1 VSSGVVGL
9 AIGLVLCFFGVGSL
23 HLAVLG
29 SGFAL
34 GWLVADLFDASTT
47 TTVLVGL
54 SSAVLAWILVTLVV
68 RFAAFFVG
76 AVAGGVIGAR
86 IFGLVVTGDNKV
98 LLTVVFVLVAAG
110 ICGLLAARYRGRF
123 LMWAT
128 ALGGAGLAI
137 TGLSRIAPDTLGFLH
152 HPDTALEGV
161 LSTGAWLVLALLGRS
176 TQLRLFPKAL
186 HAGAGER

>member
-9 AIGLVLCFFGVGSL
+9 VVGLLLCFFGVGSL

-34 GWLVADLFDASTT
+34 GWLIAGLFNANTP

-54 SSAVLAWILVTLVV
+54 GCAVVAWVLVSLVF
-68 RFAAFFVG
+68 RFGAFFVG
-76 AVAGGVIGAR
+76 AVAGGVVGAR
-86 IFGLVVTGDNKV
+86 VFQLLVTGTNKA
-98 LLTVVFVLVAAG
+98 LLTTVFVLAFAG
-110 ICGLLAARYRGRF
+110 VSGLLAARYRGRF

-128 ALGGAGLAI
+128 ALGGAGLALA
-137 TGLSRIAPDTLGFLH
+137 GLGRIAPDALDFLR

-161 LSTGAWLVLALLGRS
+161 LSFGAWLVLALLGRQ
-176 TQLRLFPKAL
+176 TQLRLFPKAVR
-186 HAGAGER
+186 AGER

>member
-1 VSSGVVGL
+1 MSSGVVGL
-9 AIGLVLCFFGVGSL
+9 AVGLLLCFFGVGSL

-34 GWLVADLFDASTT
+34 GWLIASLFNANTP

-54 SSAVLAWILVTLVV
+54 GCAIIAWILVSLVF
-68 RFAAFFVG
+68 RFGAFFVG

-86 IFGLVVTGDNKV
+86 VFALLVTGTNKV
-98 LLTVVFVLVAAG
+98 LLTTVFVVVFAG
-110 ICGLLAARYRGRF
+110 VSGLLASRYRGRF

-128 ALGGAGLAI
+128 ALGGAGLALA
-137 TGLSRIAPDTLGFLH
+137 GLGQIAPNALEFLR

-161 LSTGAWLVLALLGRS
+161 LSFGAWLALALLGRT
-176 TQLRLFPKAL
+176 TQLRLFPRTL
-186 HAGAGER
+186 RSSAGGR